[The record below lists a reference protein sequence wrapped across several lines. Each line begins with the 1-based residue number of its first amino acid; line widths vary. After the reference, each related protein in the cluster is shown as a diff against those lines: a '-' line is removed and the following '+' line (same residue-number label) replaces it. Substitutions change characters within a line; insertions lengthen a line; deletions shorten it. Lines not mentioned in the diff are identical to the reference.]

1 MLFAQLP
8 FTSNDQSGKLLQFLL
23 ETQGADGNTEQQK
36 SPLVRERAPKDCGA
50 CWLVLGS
57 EWDCG
62 GIVTNSP

>member
-23 ETQGADGNTEQQK
+23 EAQGADGNTEQQN
-36 SPLVRERAPKDCGA
+36 SHLVHGHAPNDGGA

-62 GIVTNSP
+62 GIVSNSP